1 MKPKLEKD
9 LLARFDSET
18 AKFRAVLA
26 KGRSSNQVALFD
38 LLVERS
44 MDERS
49 PKEIEIALALFGN
62 KASLDTNTDSGVR
75 VYVHRLRKRIDDYYR
90 GKSGTRLVIPKGE
103 YRILLEDVD
112 APEPHLG
119 PLTRIT
125 RILTVNPTLSI
136 GLSFILCAALI
147 FASWQMEIWPTDRSR
162 TSAAVNA
169 RPDLFAGT
177 NAWHDPLFAIGDNL
191 LLAETEDQLVIQR
204 MILNPEVQTRESF
217 GRFLI
222 DHPEKFYELYDFG
235 LRFSPIETVE
245 IAWKVQEALSAST
258 IGKRKDAAM
267 MPVSSIGTEKLQSHD
282 IIYVGRLSQLGML
295 HQYAFSHSRL
305 RLTAYDQLTDKLNG
319 TVFKGQ
325 VYVATGANAKPD
337 YGYLSIQASPGGRTL
352 VIMAGLGDRGT
363 AAIADLLHSPEALAS
378 LKKNLGKAR
387 HFEALFEVTTL
398 PSRPTNRRLIL
409 LNPLT

>member
-1 MKPKLEKD
+1 MKPKLEKN
-9 LLARFDSET
+9 LLARFESET

-103 YRILLEDVD
+103 YRIVLEEVD
-112 APEPHLG
+112 APEPPLG
-119 PLTRIT
+119 PLARIT
-125 RILTVNPTLSI
+125 RLLMINPTLSI
-136 GLSFILCAALI
+136 GLSFILCAGL
-147 FASWQMEIWPTDRSR
+147 FFVSLQIWPTDRYR
-162 TSAAVNA
+162 TSGAVNA

-191 LLAETEDQLVIQR
+191 LLAETEDQLVTQR
-204 MILNPEVQTRESF
+204 MILDPEVQTREEF

-222 DHPEKFYELYDFG
+222 AHPENFYELADFI
-235 LRFSPIETVE
+235 LRFAPIETVE
-245 IAWKVQEALSAST
+245 IAWKVQEALTASAS
-258 IGKRKDAAM
+258 GKGKDAAM
-267 MPVSSIGTEKLQSHD
+267 MPVSSIRTEELQSHD
-282 IIYVGRLSQLGML
+282 VIYVGRLSQLGML
-295 HQYAFSHSRL
+295 HQYAFSRSRL
-305 RLTAYDQLTDKLNG
+305 RLTAYDRLADKQSG

-325 VYVATGANAKPD
+325 VYVESQSKPEPD
-337 YGYLSIQASPGGRTL
+337 YGYLSIQARPAGRTL
-352 VIMAGLGDRGT
+352 MIMAGLGDRGT
-363 AAIADLLHSPEALAS
+363 AAIADLLHSPKALAS
-378 LKKNLGKAR
+378 LKKQLGSAR

-398 PSRPTNRRLIL
+398 PSRPASRRLVL
-409 LNPLT
+409 LNPLP